1 MGIPIPGAYAS
12 PRISNGVLCWYAGDT
27 FSVVIQA
34 DLVDQDGAAVDIGAT
49 DTVKITFRDD
59 TRAEVWS
66 KTFSNVANNQVT
78 GDACGRRG
86 DQREVP
92 EGQIHLRRGIFARR
106 PDDAGAGQQSPGGM
120 R

>member
-34 DLVDQDGAAVDIGAT
+34 DLVDQDGAAVDIGET

-78 GDACGRRG
+78 LVVDAEISAKFPKGRYTYDVELSHGDRTT
-86 DQREVP
+86 
-92 EGQIHLRRGIFARR
+92 LARDNKVR
-106 PDDAGAGQQSPGGM
+106 VE
-120 R
+120 

>member
-1 MGIPIPGAYAS
+1 MMKMGIPIPGAYAS

-49 DTVKITFRDD
+49 DTVKVTFRDD

-78 GDACGRRG
+78 LVVDAEISAKFPKGRYTYDVEFSHGDRTT
-86 DQREVP
+86 
-92 EGQIHLRRGIFARR
+92 LARDNKVR
-106 PDDAGAGQQSPGGM
+106 VE
-120 R
+120 

>member
-49 DTVKITFRDD
+49 DTVKITFHDD

-78 GDACGRRG
+78 LVVDEEISAKFPKGRYTYDVEFSHGDRTTLSR
-86 DQREVP
+86 DNKVRVE
-92 EGQIHLRRGIFARR
+92 
-106 PDDAGAGQQSPGGM
+106 
-120 R
+120 

>member
-78 GDACGRRG
+78 LVVDAEISAKFPKGRYT
-86 DQREVP
+86 
-92 EGQIHLRRGIFARR
+92 
-106 PDDAGAGQQSPGGM
+106 
-120 R
+120 

>member
-27 FSVVIQA
+27 FSIVIQV
-34 DLVDQDGAAVDIGAT
+34 DLTDQDGEAVDIGTT

-66 KTFSNVANNQVT
+66 KTFSNVEENQVT
-78 GDACGRRG
+78 LVVDATVSAKFPKGKYTYDVEFSHGDRTT
-86 DQREVP
+86 
-92 EGQIHLRRGIFARR
+92 LARDNKVR
-106 PDDAGAGQQSPGGM
+106 VE
-120 R
+120 

>member
-66 KTFSNVANNQVT
+66 KTFSNVENNQVT
-78 GDACGRRG
+78 LVVDAEISAKFPTGRYTYDVEFSHGDRTT
-86 DQREVP
+86 
-92 EGQIHLRRGIFARR
+92 LARDNKVR
-106 PDDAGAGQQSPGGM
+106 VE
-120 R
+120 

>member
-78 GDACGRRG
+78 LVVDAEISAKFPKGRYTYDARLTHNNKTTLVRG
-86 DQREVP
+86 NRICVE
-92 EGQIHLRRGIFARR
+92 
-106 PDDAGAGQQSPGGM
+106 
-120 R
+120 

>member
-66 KTFSNVANNQVT
+66 KTFSNVANNQVALMVDAEISAKFPKGRYT
-78 GDACGRRG
+78 YDVEFSHGDRTT
-86 DQREVP
+86 
-92 EGQIHLRRGIFARR
+92 LARDNKVR
-106 PDDAGAGQQSPGGM
+106 VE
-120 R
+120 

>member
-34 DLVDQDGAAVDIGAT
+34 DLVDQDGAAVDIGTT

-59 TRAEVWS
+59 TREEV
-66 KTFSNVANNQVT
+66 
-78 GDACGRRG
+78 GRCG

>member
-27 FSVVIQA
+27 FSIVIQA
-34 DLVDQDGAAVDIGAT
+34 DLTDQDGEAVDIGTT

-78 GDACGRRG
+78 LVVDATVSAKFPKGKYTYDVEFSHGERTT
-86 DQREVP
+86 
-92 EGQIHLRRGIFARR
+92 LARDNKVR
-106 PDDAGAGQQSPGGM
+106 VE
-120 R
+120 